1 MSTSQKRTASRMKS
15 FRVTPA
21 EDDFL
26 LDAAKRK
33 GVGISTFC
41 RDAAL
46 EAAGKKKPDEASRPG
61 VELHIRAVGEML
73 AAACLVQRLLR
84 ATDIGDPAK
93 KGIGHHDEIL
103 DACSRIIA
111 AANDLVGDAS

>member
-1 MSTSQKRTASRMKS
+1 MKT

-26 LDAAKRK
+26 HNAAKQK

-46 EAAGKKKPDEASRPG
+46 EAAGKKKPDEASRPNIG
-61 VELHIRAVGEML
+61 PHTRAIGEVL

-84 ATDIGDPAK
+84 ATEAGNFVKA
-93 KGIGHHDEIL
+93 GVLQHDEIL
-103 DACSRIIA
+103 DACSRIVA